1 VTGPTPAAMWL
12 DGRPVTPAELA
23 ALALTN
29 FGHFT
34 TMTVA
39 DGRVRGLRMHLAR
52 LVDDCRTVFGVE
64 LDRDRVLTLL
74 RSAVTA
80 GPVAPTVTVRVTV
93 FDPAVTI
100 AASADVPARPRIL
113 ITTRPAGA
121 GSTAPLRLRSYP
133 YQRDLPAVKH
143 TGLFAVVRHRRSA
156 QAAGFDDA
164 LFVDGDG
171 HVLEGP
177 TWNIGFIVDGELVWP
192 MGPCLPGVTMRLV
205 SAAAEAAG
213 LRCRSAPVTHRE
225 LTGELGA
232 FVTNASIG
240 VCPVAAIDAT
250 SLADSPLVRRLGQ
263 LYAGSH
269 ADPLAQP

>member
-1 VTGPTPAAMWL
+1 MWL
-12 DGRPVTPAELA
+12 DGRPVSPAELA

-34 TMTVA
+34 TMAVA
-39 DGRVRGLRMHLAR
+39 DGRVRGLRLHLAR
-52 LVDDCRTVFGVE
+52 LVHDCRAVFGVE

-74 RSAVTA
+74 RSAVTS
-80 GPVAPTVTVRVTV
+80 GLLPPTVTVRVTV
-93 FDPAVTI
+93 FDPTVTI
-100 AASADVPARPRIL
+100 AAPADVPAQPRIL
-113 ITTRPAGA
+113 VTIRPAGA
-121 GSTAPLRLRSYP
+121 VPVAPLRLRSYT

-143 TGLFAVVRHRRSA
+143 TGLFAVVRHRRLA
-156 QAAGFDDA
+156 RAAGFDDA
-164 LFVDGDG
+164 LFIDGDG
-171 HVLEGP
+171 QLLEGP
-177 TWNIGFIVDGELVWP
+177 TWNVGLVVDGAVVWP
-192 MGPCLPGVTMRLV
+192 AGPSLPGVTMRLV
-205 SAAAEAAG
+205 SALAEAAG
-213 LRCRSAPVTHRE
+213 LRCRSAPVTHGE